1 MTGPRR
7 PTQKALVGIAKFAV
21 DSAMEAQ
28 FTLENDRA
36 QLGFEAAANAELRER
51 LTAASLDAPRIEW
64 LGAHCPSINRTARG
78 VQVKWWAHG
87 HIHGAEGD
95 NLREA
100 VDKAM
105 KR

>member
-1 MTGPRR
+1 MNGPRR
-7 PTQKALVGIAKFAV
+7 ATIPAAALPGLFRIVEGKDISQAEAFKAQCAI
-21 DSAMEAQ
+21 
-28 FTLENDRA
+28 
-36 QLGFEAAANAELRER
+36 EAANGATLRDQ
-51 LTAASLDAPRIEW
+51 LTEASKDAHRIEW
-64 LGAHCPSINRTARG
+64 LGAHCPSINRTASG
-78 VQVKWWAHG
+78 IQVKWWANG